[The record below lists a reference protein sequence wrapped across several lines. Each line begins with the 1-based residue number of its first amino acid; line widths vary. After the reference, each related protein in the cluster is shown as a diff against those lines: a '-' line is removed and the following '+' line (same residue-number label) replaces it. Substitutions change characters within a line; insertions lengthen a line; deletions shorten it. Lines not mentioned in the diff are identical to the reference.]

1 MLYRSPDNRQSK
13 LGVGSTSNH
22 FDKNLETL
30 VGKPKIHEHYYFRL
44 GRYKVDDACLCGSYS
59 SGETLEFN
67 ARFDDA
73 FWVV

>member
-1 MLYRSPDNRQSK
+1 MA
-13 LGVGSTSNH
+13 
-22 FDKNLETL
+22 
-30 VGKPKIHEHYYFRL
+30 GKPKIHEHYYFRL

-73 FWVV
+73 F